1 MKPRLLVN
9 RSLEPLYNVGMAIEA
24 HALIKAKYPDASL
37 DVVGGG
43 SEAAKLQRWVES
55 RGIAGVRFHGAVPN
69 AEIAR
74 YLDTADIL
82 LNPTNAD
89 NMPISLLEAFAAG
102 VPVVTTN
109 VGGIQDLVGPA
120 EAALLVD
127 AGDAVAMA
135 GRIEELL
142 RDPETVASMTQR
154 AYQMCAQMS
163 WDRIGGL
170 WMDLYDNESVGRGA
184 QSAGTLR

>member
-1 MKPRLLVN
+1 M
-9 RSLEPLYNVGMAIEA
+9 
-24 HALIKAKYPDASL
+24 
-37 DVVGGG
+37 
-43 SEAAKLQRWVES
+43 
-55 RGIAGVRFHGAVPN
+55 
-69 AEIAR
+69 
-74 YLDTADIL
+74 
-82 LNPTNAD
+82 NPTNAD